1 MQGHPLHMCC
11 VYLHTAG
18 LPTACIPRICAYCK
32 FIHCVYTAY
41 ICVLQVAREVYNTCL
56 TGVLGRKTRV
66 LVTNQL
72 QFVSGADHIL
82 YMQDGHIEE
91 QGTYDELIKADRG
104 FAQLMSQ
111 AEVSGP
117 DMRQS
122 ASHTCKIFM
131 LKRRPPVCEHAD
143 KHLMC

>member
-1 MQGHPLHMCC
+1 M
-11 VYLHTAG
+11 
-18 LPTACIPRICAYCK
+18 
-32 FIHCVYTAY
+32 
-41 ICVLQVAREVYNTCL
+41 
-56 TGVLGRKTRV
+56 

-111 AEVSGP
+111 AEVS
-117 DMRQS
+117 
-122 ASHTCKIFM
+122 A
-131 LKRRPPVCEHAD
+131 PV
-143 KHLMC
+143 

>member
-1 MQGHPLHMCC
+1 M
-11 VYLHTAG
+11 
-18 LPTACIPRICAYCK
+18 
-32 FIHCVYTAY
+32 
-41 ICVLQVAREVYNTCL
+41 YNTCL

-91 QGTYDELIKADRG
+91 QGTYDELIKADQG

-111 AEVSGP
+111 AEVSCPLYEPECDLFKQGGHIEEQ
-117 DMRQS
+117 RTS
-122 ASHTCKIFM
+122 
-131 LKRRPPVCEHAD
+131 V
-143 KHLMC
+143 